1 MQQRNI
7 MKKYKVLSA
16 CEIDANNFSTSSYFG
31 DGAGSPTVGYVIES
45 ESVEDAEKKM
55 KEIWESENKVEN
67 RIEEDVEGL
76 TPKLLELMGETEE
89 SLVER
94 CAPFGKDG
102 NPIVKVDRVEMTC
115 IRIHDIETNQ
125 RLNFSNSPKIFVHI
139 HQNN

>member
-1 MQQRNI
+1 
-7 MKKYKVLSA
+7 
-16 CEIDANNFSTSSYFG
+16 
-31 DGAGSPTVGYVIES
+31 
-45 ESVEDAEKKM
+45 M

-67 RIEEDVEGL
+67 WIREDVEGL

-102 NPIVKVDRVEMTC
+102 NPIIKVDRVKMTC

-125 RLNFSNSPKIFVHI
+125 RLN
-139 HQNN
+139 

>member
-1 MQQRNI
+1 MMQQRNI
-7 MKKYKVLSA
+7 MKKYKGFWV
-16 CEIDANNFSTSSYFG
+16 CEIDADNFSTSSYFG
-31 DGAGSPTVGYVIES
+31 DGEGFPTVGYDIEA

-55 KEIWESENKVEN
+55 KEIWESEDKVEN
-67 RIEEDVEGL
+67 WIREDVEGL

-102 NPIVKVDRVEMTC
+102 NPIIKVDRVKMTC

-125 RLNFSNSPKIFVHI
+125 RLN
-139 HQNN
+139 